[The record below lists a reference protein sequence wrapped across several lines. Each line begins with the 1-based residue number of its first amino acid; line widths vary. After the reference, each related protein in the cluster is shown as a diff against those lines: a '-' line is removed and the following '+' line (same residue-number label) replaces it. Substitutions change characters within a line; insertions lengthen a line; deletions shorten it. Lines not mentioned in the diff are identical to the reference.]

1 MKAEKLLLELE
12 EILVNMGYT
21 VRKERGSFRGGYC
34 LLEGQK
40 IIMLNKNQPAD
51 YLVGVI
57 TRFIYEDEHDISLDD
72 IYVKP
77 AVRKQLS
84 ERIKATRAIPAEQ
97 PRKNPLTGNNT
108 PS

>member
-12 EILVNMGYT
+12 EILENMGYT
-21 VRKERGSFRGGYC
+21 VRKERGSFKGGYC
-34 LLEGQK
+34 LLEGEK

-57 TRFIYEDEHDISLDD
+57 TRFIYEDEHDIALDD

-77 AVRKQLS
+77 AVRKLLS
-84 ERIKATRAIPAEQ
+84 ERIKATRAIPSDQ
-97 PRKNPLTGNNT
+97 TRKNPLSRDNA
-108 PS
+108 PA